1 MPHRK
6 AGSSFTALVLEVFR
20 FHGCLLAAGDR
31 LTKALHLSS
40 ARWKVV
46 GAIDQQGPLSV
57 SKIARNMGLTRQ
69 TVQRLA
75 NEMKVGQFIEY
86 APNPDHRRAK
96 LVRLTKKGRRVM
108 KILNQRQIHW
118 ADKIA
123 AGVNTEEIEAALG
136 LIKKLRMRLVGND

>member
-6 AGSSFTALVLEVFR
+6 AGSNFTALVLEVFR

-31 LTKALHLSS
+31 LTKPLHLSS

-46 GAIDQQGPLSV
+46 GAIDQCPLSV
-57 SKIARNMGLTRQ
+57 AQIARNMGLTRQ

-108 KILNQRQIHW
+108 KILKQRQIHW

-136 LIKKLRMRLVGND
+136 LIKKLRMRLDGND

>member
-31 LTKALHLSS
+31 LTKPLHLSS
-40 ARWKVV
+40 ARWKVI

-136 LIKKLRMRLVGND
+136 LIKKLRMRLDGND

>member
-6 AGSSFTALVLEVFR
+6 VGSSFTALVLEVFR
-20 FHGCLLAAGDR
+20 FHGRLLAAGDR
-31 LTKALHLSS
+31 LTKPLHLSS
-40 ARWKVV
+40 ARWQVL
-46 GAIDQQGPLSV
+46 GAIDQSPLSV
-57 SKIARNMGLTRQ
+57 AQIARNMGLTRQ

-75 NEMKVGQFIEY
+75 NEMKMGQFIEY

-108 KILNQRQIHW
+108 KILKERQIHG

-123 AGVNTEEIEAALG
+123 AGVSTEEIEAALG
-136 LIKKLRMRLVGND
+136 LIKKLRMRLDGND

>member
-6 AGSSFTALVLEVFR
+6 VGSSFTALVLEVFR
-20 FHGCLLAAGDR
+20 FHGRLLAAGDR
-31 LTKALHLSS
+31 LTKPLHLSS
-40 ARWKVV
+40 ARWQVL
-46 GAIDQQGPLSV
+46 GAIDQSPLSV
-57 SKIARNMGLTRQ
+57 AQIARNMGLTRQ

-75 NEMKVGQFIEY
+75 NEMKMGQFIEY

-108 KILNQRQIHW
+108 KILEERQIHG

-123 AGVNTEEIEAALG
+123 AGVRSEEIEAALG
-136 LIKKLRMRLVGND
+136 LIKKLRMRLDGND

>member
-31 LTKALHLSS
+31 LTKPLHLSS

-136 LIKKLRMRLVGND
+136 LIKKLRMRLDGND

>member
-1 MPHRK
+1 MPWHP
-6 AGSSFTALVLEVFR
+6 ALVLEVFR
-20 FHGCLLAAGDR
+20 FQGCLLAAGDR
-31 LTKALHLSS
+31 LAKPLHLSS

-75 NEMKVGQFIEY
+75 NEMKVGQFIGY

-123 AGVNTEEIEAALG
+123 AGVNTEELEAALG
-136 LIKKLRMRLVGND
+136 LIKKLRMRLDGND

>member
-31 LTKALHLSS
+31 LTKPLHLSS
-40 ARWKVV
+40 ARWQVV

-136 LIKKLRMRLVGND
+136 LIKKLRMRLDGND

>member
-31 LTKALHLSS
+31 LTKPLHLSS

-108 KILNQRQIHW
+108 KILKQRQIHW

-123 AGVNTEEIEAALG
+123 AGVSTEEIEAALG
-136 LIKKLRMRLVGND
+136 LIKKLRMRLDGND

>member
-1 MPHRK
+1 
-6 AGSSFTALVLEVFR
+6 
-20 FHGCLLAAGDR
+20 
-31 LTKALHLSS
+31 
-40 ARWKVV
+40 
-46 GAIDQQGPLSV
+46 
-57 SKIARNMGLTRQ
+57 MGLKRQ

-108 KILNQRQIHW
+108 KILKQRQIHW

-123 AGVNTEEIEAALG
+123 AGVRTEEIEAALG
-136 LIKKLRMRLVGND
+136 LMKKLRMRLDGND

>member
-31 LTKALHLSS
+31 LTKPLHLSS
-40 ARWKVV
+40 ARWQVL
-46 GAIDQQGPLSV
+46 GAIDQGPLSV
-57 SKIARNMGLTRQ
+57 AQIARNMGLTRQ

-108 KILNQRQIHW
+108 KILKQRQIRW

-123 AGVNTEEIEAALG
+123 AGVSTEEIEAVLG
-136 LIKKLRMRLVGND
+136 LIKKLRMRLDGND

>member
-31 LTKALHLSS
+31 LTKPLHLSS

-108 KILNQRQIHW
+108 KILNQRQIYW

-136 LIKKLRMRLVGND
+136 LIKKLRMRLDGND

>member
-20 FHGCLLAAGDR
+20 FHGRLLAAGDR
-31 LTKALHLSS
+31 LTKPLHLSS
-40 ARWKVV
+40 ARWQVL
-46 GAIDQQGPLSV
+46 GAIDQSPLSV
-57 SKIARNMGLTRQ
+57 AQIARNMGLTRQ

-108 KILNQRQIHW
+108 KILKQRQIHW

-123 AGVNTEEIEAALG
+123 AGVSTEEIEAALG
-136 LIKKLRMRLVGND
+136 LVKKLRMRLDGND

>member
-31 LTKALHLSS
+31 LTKPLHLSS
-40 ARWKVV
+40 ARWQVV
-46 GAIDQQGPLSV
+46 GAIDKGPLSV

-136 LIKKLRMRLVGND
+136 LIKKLRMRLEGND

>member
-31 LTKALHLSS
+31 LTKPLHLSS

-108 KILNQRQIHW
+108 KILKQRQIHW

-123 AGVNTEEIEAALG
+123 AGVSTEEVEAALG
-136 LIKKLRMRLVGND
+136 LIKKLRMRLDGND